1 MNHYLMTA
9 LTMLPMDLPV
19 PTPEAPP
26 GMDKFT
32 TILNWALWAVFLVC
46 LGSLIISGGRIAM
59 AHRNGEETQGFKGV
73 VLALVGAIIA
83 GSAATI
89 MTFFMA

>member
-1 MNHYLMTA
+1 MLQTMLN
-9 LTMLPMDLPV
+9 LTMMDLPTPV
-19 PTPEAPP
+19 PEAPP

-32 TILNWALWAVFLVC
+32 TILNWTLWGVFLVC

>member
-1 MNHYLMTA
+1 MNI
-9 LTMLPMDLPV
+9 LTTLAMLPMEMPT

-32 TILNWALWAVFLVC
+32 IILNWCLWGVFLVC

-89 MTFFMA
+89 MTFFMS